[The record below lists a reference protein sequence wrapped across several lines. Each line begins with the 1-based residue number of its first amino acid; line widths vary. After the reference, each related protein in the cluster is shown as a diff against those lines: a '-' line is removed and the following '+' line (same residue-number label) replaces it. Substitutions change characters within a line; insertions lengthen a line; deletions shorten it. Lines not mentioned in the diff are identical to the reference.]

1 METFKLF
8 CNPGEGVSYMLIKSM
23 IRSNLEVDMK
33 NFKDHSDEFANHN
46 IKTCPVLIIFEDN
59 QEIDRIQAV
68 QEIVNYFIENNK
80 IKHNL

>member
-23 IRSNLEVDMK
+23 VRAKLEVDMK
-33 NFKDHSDEFANHN
+33 NFKDHSDEFIAHN
-46 IKTCPVLIIFEDN
+46 VKTCPVLIIFEYD
-59 QEIDRIQAV
+59 QEIDRIQVV

-80 IKHNL
+80 IK